1 MYANITEH
9 IKKDLLLTEGLY
21 LNLYTVKLRAYMPR
35 LSSIAD
41 LMLFNESSLGTK

>member
-1 MYANITEH
+1 MNVNMTER
-9 IKKDLLLTEGLY
+9 IKKRPSVNKRSLF
-21 LNLYTVKLRAYMPR
+21 YTVKLRAYMPR